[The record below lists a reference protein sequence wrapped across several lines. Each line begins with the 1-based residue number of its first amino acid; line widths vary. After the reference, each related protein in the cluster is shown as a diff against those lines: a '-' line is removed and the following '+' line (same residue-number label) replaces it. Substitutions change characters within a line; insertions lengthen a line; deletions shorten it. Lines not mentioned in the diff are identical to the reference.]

1 MSLIMDP
8 FSITVGCVGLVGTIV
23 KVSKTLVVFAK
34 DAQQAQADVDQV
46 SRELNSLKTVLEL
59 LAKNDKTRFPERISR
74 HISGIVENCKTVVL
88 DVEKSIEKF
97 HQGTMVNKL
106 SWATSGKEELG
117 KLLRSL
123 EAHKSALELGLDML
137 NL

>member
-1 MSLIMDP
+1 MSDP
-8 FSITVGCVGLVGTIV
+8 FSITVGCIGLVGTIV

-34 DAQQAQADVDQV
+34 DAQHAQADVDEV
-46 SRELNSLKTVLEL
+46 SRELNSLMMVLQL
-59 LAKNDKTRFPERISR
+59 LAKNDTTRFPERVSR
-74 HISGIVENCKTVVL
+74 PISGIVENCKTVVL
-88 DVEKSIEKF
+88 DVEKCIEKF
-97 HQGTMVNKL
+97 HQGTAVNKL
-106 SWATSGKEELG
+106 SWATSGKEEMG